1 MIALVTRIRQVVLTV
16 LALTAAGASTAHAA
30 ESPLAAALK
39 KSAAQPRVQL
49 EMAGRCEVEADKP
62 SHCSV
67 RIQSDRAAG
76 YHYYRAFF
84 GGVSI
89 RTLRV
94 SGRNHMD
101 SGMFNLMAEVL
112 ADPGEKAK
120 KLPRCWLS
128 EERVREDA
136 SEEFSI
142 GALTAAEGFRQLRAD
157 MRGGT
162 ITRSGRTIT
171 RVKGAERAT
180 LELDAQGRVTGGVIE
195 DPDDGRYRMTV
206 TYPDAPFTPVSPTP
220 ECTDEQLGDD
230 GDQAS

>member
-1 MIALVTRIRQVVLTV
+1 MIALVIRIRQVVLTM
-16 LALTAAGASTAHAA
+16 LALAAAGASTAHAA

-39 KSAAQPRVQL
+39 KSAAQPRAQL
-49 EMAGRCEVEADKP
+49 EMAGRCELEEGKR

-84 GGVSI
+84 GGVSV
-89 RTLRV
+89 RTVRV

-101 SGMFNLMAEVL
+101 SGMFNLMAEAL
-112 ADPGEKAK
+112 ADPDEKAK
-120 KLPRCWLS
+120 KLPLCWLS

-136 SEEFSI
+136 SEGWSI
-142 GALTAAEGFRQLRAD
+142 STLSVAEGFRQMRAD

-180 LELDAQGRVTGGVIE
+180 LALDAQGRLTGGVIE

-206 TYPDAPFTPVSPTP
+206 TYPDSPFMPVSPTP

-230 GDQAS
+230 GDQAA